1 YESNKK
7 EVELIWT
14 KKREGRKIIPSNIR
28 AWNAFL
34 GNLLPETFKKNNK
47 EKNKPAILGDK
58 DLEKRKKD
66 TYQRLKNFWPTPE
79 IFLQDKARRMKIK
92 SFSLEKYIPSL
103 ELIAE
108 ELKKDEI
115 DWSEITR
122 KEYDLFSR
130 NSVRGALATVG
141 LTTEIKQSIAI
152 SRIISQIMN
161 IDYEILKFSN
171 MNRDIHIGHLLEMD
185 IEGTGYCS
193 LLALSK
199 NEKKETIINSF
210 FKNIQFKEVHKA
222 A

>member
-1 YESNKK
+1 MKK
-7 EVELIWT
+7 EKRYLSKI
-14 KKREGRKIIPSNIR
+14 KKLFG
-28 AWNAFL
+28 L
-34 GNLLPETFKKNNK
+34 
-47 EKNKPAILGDK
+47 
-58 DLEKRKKD
+58 
-66 TYQRLKNFWPTPE
+66 Q
-79 IFLQDKARRMKIK
+79 IFLQDKARKMKIK
-92 SFSLEKYIPSL
+92 SFSLEKYISSL

-141 LTTEIKQSIAI
+141 LTTEIKQSIVI
-152 SRIISQIMN
+152 SRMIKIMD

-171 MNRDIHIGHLLEMD
+171 MNRDIHIGHLLETD
-185 IEGTGYCS
+185 REGIGYCS

-199 NEKKETIINSF
+199 QDDTEAIIKNKLKLFLKEN
-210 FKNIQFKEVHKA
+210 NKA

>member
-1 YESNKK
+1 
-7 EVELIWT
+7 
-14 KKREGRKIIPSNIR
+14 
-28 AWNAFL
+28 
-34 GNLLPETFKKNNK
+34 
-47 EKNKPAILGDK
+47 
-58 DLEKRKKD
+58 
-66 TYQRLKNFWPTPE
+66 
-79 IFLQDKARRMKIK
+79 MKIK

-103 ELIAE
+103 ELFAE
-108 ELKKDEI
+108 ELIKDEI
-115 DWSEITR
+115 DWSEIAR

-141 LTTEIKQSIAI
+141 LTTEIKQSIFI
-152 SRIISQIMN
+152 SRIISQIMD
-161 IDYEILKFSN
+161 IDHEILKFSN
-171 MNRDIHIGHLLEMD
+171 MNRDIHICHLLEMD